1 MSKSKVKGSKS
12 KVEELIPFE
21 LTKEFIDQ
29 FQEALTAQ
37 DAGLIRKSLSDL
49 NAADITNLLYEFNS
63 EESKYVMDL
72 LELETR
78 AEIIRDLEPDTRK
91 KFLKV
96 YQPSDIAGIIN
107 LLDSDDAADI
117 LNELPIKDSEEVIA
131 LLDPEVRST
140 VIDLLRYDPNVAG
153 GLMAKELIKASST
166 WTVVQCIDEIRK
178 QAENVTKFYTVY
190 VVDADNK
197 LLGRVALQRLI
208 LTDPRTLV
216 KEIYDE
222 DLVAVETYMVDS
234 EVAEV
239 MKKYDLESVPVI
251 NVQGQLV
258 GRITIDDVVDVISEQ
273 AEEER
278 QLMSGITEDV
288 EEDDSVWRNTRA
300 RLPWL
305 VIGVVGGML
314 SARFMGLFEAEIER
328 IAAIAFFIP
337 LIQATGGNVGI
348 QSSSLVVQSL
358 VAGGFVD
365 EGFVTRL
372 NKVLRVALL
381 NGMFLSFIVF
391 TSSSIFFGYDRLTLV
406 VAIALFGVVIFAS
419 VIGTLTPLILDR
431 SGFNPALASGP
442 FITTLNDLLGLAVYF
457 LTIHI
462 LL

>member
-1 MSKSKVKGSKS
+1 MSKKKAQGTKSKVK
-12 KVEELIPFE
+12 ELIPFE
-21 LTKEFIDQ
+21 LTKEFIEA
-29 FQEALTAQ
+29 FQESLSAQ
-37 DAGLIRKSLSDL
+37 NAASIRKSLSDL
-49 NAADITNLLYEFNS
+49 NAADITSLLYEFSS

-72 LELETR
+72 LDLETR
-78 AEIIRDLEPDTRK
+78 AEIIRDLDSDTRK
-91 KFLKV
+91 AFLKV
-96 YQPSDIAGIIN
+96 YQPSDLSAVVN

-117 LNELPIKDSEEVIA
+117 LNELPVKVSEEIIA
-131 LLDPEVRST
+131 LLEPDVRSS
-140 VIDLLRYDPNVAG
+140 VIDLLRYDPNIAG
-153 GLMAKELIKASST
+153 GLMAKELIKASAN

-190 VVDADNK
+190 VVDEENK
-197 LLGRVALQRLI
+197 LLGRVALQKLI
-208 LTDPRTLV
+208 LTDSKTLV

-222 DLVAVETYMVDS
+222 DMVAVETYLSDT

-239 MKKYDLESVPVI
+239 MKKYDLESIPVI

-258 GRITIDDVVDVISEQ
+258 GRITIDDVVDVISEH

-278 QLMSGITEDV
+278 QIMSGITEDV

-305 VIGVVGGML
+305 LIGIVGGML

-358 VAGGFVD
+358 VAGGLVD
-365 EGFVTRL
+365 EGFTTRL
-372 NKVLRVALL
+372 SKVLRVALL
-381 NGMFLSFIVF
+381 NGIFLSLIVLI
-391 TSSSIFFGYDRLTLV
+391 SSSIFFGYDRLTLV

-419 VIGTLTPLILDR
+419 VIGTLTPLVLDR
-431 SGFNPALASGP
+431 LGFNPALASGP

-462 LL
+462 LM